1 MVSYLRVDNTGE
13 NMLLESRCK
22 SSDWQFN
29 ITFEYTAKDSNT
41 IT

>member
-13 NMLLESRCK
+13 NMLLESMCK
-22 SSDWQFN
+22 RSDWQLN